1 MQYVIKRNDRY
12 YYNRRVPKSIQHL
25 VDKSLFRIALKTDS
39 KKVAKQRS
47 TKLNTE
53 IENYWQNLVTSG
65 NAHTDERFDQAVNLA
80 KLLGFSFMPMN
91 EITEKS
97 LPKILKRLKGIRD
110 YKDNPQALE
119 ALLGTVEKPELTI
132 SKALEVYWSISKD
145 KIINKS
151 DKQIRKW
158 RNPRKKAIKNFI
170 SLIDDMPI
178 EEISRDHLVRF
189 RDWWIGRI
197 EEDGIRPSTA
207 NKDLIHL
214 KSILQAVADHYTLNI
229 DFQRLFRRLTLEEN
243 KKQVRKPFNKDYIKN
258 NLVKPDALRGL
269 NKQAKNLVL
278 ALINTGAR
286 PSELTG
292 LDKNDIKLDDNIP
305 HIVIR
310 PNDHRQLK
318 TTYSE
323 RKIPLLGCSLKAFKN
338 CPTGFPQYR
347 NKTDTFSNLVNRYL
361 RDNDLMPTEKHS
373 LYSLRHGFQD
383 RLTRSNVNDRMQA
396 ELMGH
401 KFNRPLYGDG
411 PTLEQKFKCLKSISL

>member
-12 YYNRRVPKSIQHL
+12 YYNRRVPKSIEHL

-53 IENYWQNLVTSG
+53 IENYWEKLVTSG
-65 NAHTDERFDQAVNLA
+65 NAHSDERFDRAVNLA

-91 EITEKS
+91 EIMEKS
-97 LPKILKRLKGIRD
+97 LPTILKRIQGVKE

-119 ALLGTVEKPELTI
+119 AILGAVEKPELTI
-132 SKALEVYWSISKD
+132 SKALEVYWSISKN
-145 KIINKS
+145 KIMNKS

-197 EEDGIRPSTA
+197 EDECIRPSTA
-207 NKDLIHL
+207 NKDLIHM
-214 KSILQAVADHYTLNI
+214 KSILQAVGDHYALNI

-243 KKQVRKPFNKDYIKN
+243 KKQVRKPFDKEYIQKTLLSN
-258 NLVKPDALRGL
+258 ENLNGL
-269 NKQAKNLVL
+269 NKQVKNLVL

-292 LDKNDIKLDDNIP
+292 LDKDDINLDDKIP

-310 PNDHRQLK
+310 PNGHRQLK

-323 RKIPLLGCSLKAFKN
+323 RKIPLLGCSLKAFEN

-347 NKTDTFSNLVNRYL
+347 NKTDTFSNLVNRYF
-361 RDNDLMPTEKHS
+361 RDNNLLPTEKHS

-383 RLTRSNVNDRMQA
+383 RLTRSGVNDRMQA

-411 PTLEQKFKCLKSISL
+411 PTLKQKYECLKGISI